1 MGNLNMVAML
11 LLLIVS
17 TAKAHVFDVCKYE
30 ACESPTPS
38 KVLIPKGTFLLGQVK
53 LEGPCKAALE
63 LEVQGTV
70 IAKTEPGTMKEQGSW
85 VTFERINGFTMF
97 GGGTFDGQG
106 PKAWGTCGKSYC
118 QQLPIN
124 LRFNFITNGLVQH
137 ITSKDSKQFH
147 VNLLRCNNLAF
158 RHFTISAPDDSINTD
173 GIHIGRSSGI
183 NISDSNIATGDDCV
197 SIGQGSQQITIANVN
212 CGPGHGISIGSLGKI
227 ENEESV
233 VGITVRNCTFSNT
246 QNGVR
251 IKTWPA
257 SFKNAVS
264 DVKFEDIIMNNVSS
278 PIIIDQIYCQY
289 NRCNKKLPSLVK
301 ISNVSFKHIRG
312 TSATLAVEL
321 VCSSGIP
328 CEELSRVDGLDWV
341 QKKRDLTRN
350 LVPEM
355 GNPMEEDRWKQKLE
369 SEKEEAC

>member
-1 MGNLNMVAML
+1 ML

-17 TAKAHVFDVCKYE
+17 TAKAHVFDVCKYGAKADGNKILFFLFFILIIFCLSSQALSSAFKE

-70 IAKTEPGTMKEQGSW
+70 IAKTEPGIMKEQGSW

-118 QQLPIN
+118 KQLPI
-124 LRFNFITNGLVQH
+124 IVHT
-137 ITSKDSKQFH
+137 KDSKQFH

-278 PIIIDQIYCQY
+278 PIIIDQIYCPY
-289 NRCNKKLPSLVK
+289 NRCNK
-301 ISNVSFKHIRG
+301 KHIRG
-312 TSATLAVEL
+312 TSATPVAVEL

-328 CEELSRVDGLDWV
+328 CEGVEVADIDLKYIGEKATEALSVCSNVRP
-341 QKKRDLTRN
+341 KI
-350 LVPEM
+350 M
-355 GNPMEEDRWKQKLE
+355 GKQSVTLC
-369 SEKEEAC
+369 SHSP